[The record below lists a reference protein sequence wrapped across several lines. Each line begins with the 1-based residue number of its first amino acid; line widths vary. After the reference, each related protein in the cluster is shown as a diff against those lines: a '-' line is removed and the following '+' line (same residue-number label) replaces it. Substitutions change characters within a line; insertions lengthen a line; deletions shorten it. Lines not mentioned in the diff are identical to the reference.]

1 MHVLFVAPYA
11 ATAVRTRSRNLIKQ
25 MLRHG
30 HRVTAV
36 VLSIDRTEED
46 APDQASHGSFD
57 LVTVKKSALSAYLSS
72 ASALVRNQSLE
83 VAYCA
88 SSSWRQAVHE
98 VAASGAVNLVHLEH
112 IRATSVGANFGLPT
126 VFDAVDCRTT
136 VWSRA
141 RDLGHGVRRLV
152 GAVEAPRVRR
162 REEEAMAMYDR
173 VLVTSVADREALEE
187 ISPGVVPTV
196 LRNGVD
202 ADYFA
207 AVPPRPEPGTVV
219 LTGAMS
225 YQPNAEAA
233 VEFCREV
240 LPLVRSRRSDAHLDI
255 VGSSP
260 GRSVR
265 ALAAPDVAVTGF
277 VDDLRPYLARAQVA
291 VCPTR
296 LGAGS
301 QYKVLEAMA
310 AGVPVVA
317 TRAAAEAHGLEDGVH
332 LVTADGARETADAIL
347 ELLGNQALADRLREA
362 GLTEVRTHFS
372 WDLVGDELDQI
383 HTSLVATVKHA
394 AGPAFS

>member
-1 MHVLFVAPYA
+1 MHVLFVAPYPP
-11 ATAVRTRSRNLIKQ
+11 TALRTRSRNLIKQ
-25 MLRHG
+25 IARHG

-36 VLSIDRTEED
+36 VLSVGRSEPGTTDR
-46 APDQASHGSFD
+46 ASRDSFE
-57 LVTVKKSALSAYLSS
+57 LVTVNQPAVSAYLSS
-72 ASALVRNQSLE
+72 AGALVRNESLE
-83 VAYCA
+83 VAYC
-88 SSSWRQAVHE
+88 SSPMWRRAVQE
-98 VAASGAVNLVHLEH
+98 FVASGNVDLVHFEH
-112 IRATSVGANFGLPT
+112 IRSTSIGADFPLPT
-126 VFDAVDCRTT
+126 VWDAVDCRTT
-136 VWSRA
+136 VWTRA
-141 RDLGHGVRRLV
+141 RDLGHGVRRLI

-162 REEEAMAMYDR
+162 QEKEAMALYDE
-173 VLVTSVADREALEE
+173 VLVSSVADREALME
-187 ISPGVVPTV
+187 ISPGVMPTV

-207 AVPPRPEPGTVV
+207 AVPPRPARGTIV

-233 VEFCREV
+233 VDFCRDV
-240 LPLVRSRRSDAHLDI
+240 LPLVRGRRRDAHLDI

-277 VDDLRPYLARAQVA
+277 VEDLRPYLSRAQVA

-317 TRAAAEAHGLEDGVH
+317 TRAAAKAHELKDGVH
-332 LVTADGARETADAIL
+332 LIAADDASETAEAVL
-347 ELLGNQALADRLREA
+347 EIIGNAALAGRLREA
-362 GLTEVRTHFS
+362 GLTEIRTRFT
-372 WDLVGDELDQI
+372 WDVVGNELDRI
-383 HTSLVATVKHA
+383 HALLVAAVKGR
-394 AGPAFS
+394 AGPVR